1 MGLKTTGKSGKKH
14 PILKD
19 SESDIE
25 AIRKGLDVS
34 KEEASRIYK
43 RHLTDEVLDAIER
56 NREKAIFKKGTE
68 EGLILN
74 KGGVIKK
81 KKSAP
86 KKMKGGGKI
95 YTMHEKR
102 YAHGGKVSGRKPK
115 YNV

>member
-68 EGLILN
+68 
-74 KGGVIKK
+74 
-81 KKSAP
+81 
-86 KKMKGGGKI
+86 
-95 YTMHEKR
+95 
-102 YAHGGKVSGRKPK
+102 
-115 YNV
+115 